1 MTVIH
6 FAIGTFIITG
16 FNIGTLVGI
25 LAFLVV
31 YQNSSGPI
39 AYTYATETCC
49 DIALGMCILVLYLTI
64 LLLSLTTNPLM
75 DSALQPQGVFYM
87 FAIFS
92 FIATV
97 FLYCYLGETRGLTKF
112 EKKSLFVPGGPW
124 GRKLK
129 HGEQPST
136 PMTYMKRDKYM
147 LQLNKTEDTRS
158 YIENSEE
165 VSQN

>member
-112 EKKSLFVPGGPW
+112 EKKSLYVPGGPW

-136 PMTYMKRDKYM
+136 PMTYMKKDKYM
-147 LQLNKTEDTRS
+147 L
-158 YIENSEE
+158 
-165 VSQN
+165 